1 MNLFLKVT
9 STKKLLDPSIIYI
22 WIDFKRDLYRYSL
35 EYTKLMVDA
44 VLEAKKSGT
53 SGIDKLQQLLSDH
66 ENTKYNE
73 LQVFTCSLQYSL
85 IPL

>member
-1 MNLFLKVT
+1 M
-9 STKKLLDPSIIYI
+9 
-22 WIDFKRDLYRYSL
+22 

-44 VLEAKKSGT
+44 VLEAKESGT
-53 SGIDKLQQLLSDH
+53 SGLDKLQQLLSDH

-73 LQVFTCSLQYSL
+73 LQVFTPFMLYSL